1 MTSASNIQI
10 DAADNTQVLSQ
21 FLETVKRQ
29 ANLEDLYDAR
39 DIAEVVFR
47 TLRDMMTTEASDRVA
62 AELEGKM
69 LSTGDGASQDK
80 LVEIW
85 KDTNLLVR
93 FLSRIRKPLNIET
106 DAFLFRIS
114 QEAGLSRGVTAEAAI
129 EAVFSA
135 LKRELSAEGSQD
147 IERALTSELRQVWR
161 SA

>member
-10 DAADNTQVLSQ
+10 NAADNTQVLSQ

-80 LVEIW
+80 LAEIW

-106 DAFLFRIS
+106 NTFLFRIS
-114 QEAGLSRGVTAEAAI
+114 QEAGLSRGVTAAAAI

-135 LKRELSAEGSQD
+135 LKRELSAERSQD